1 MTAYD
6 YYKNRLGFECE
17 ELLQELAACSRYGTG
32 KKGDILIRQG
42 EICDTIYLLETGMAR
57 GFIIDE
63 GGKESTD
70 CLVRSEWEIVIT
82 GLVRQE
88 VNEEAFDSVEL
99 VEDSTYFALSLA
111 DMVKL
116 REKYPEVTELYL
128 TILER
133 SWENQAQLKRARY
146 NLDATQRYLWF
157 AETYPDVENRMR
169 QKDIASFLNMTTQVL
184 SKIRTKYKSQK
195 MI

>member
-17 ELLQELAACSRYGTG
+17 ELLQELVACSRYGTG

-128 TILER
+128 LILER
-133 SWENQAQLKRARY
+133 SWENQAQVKRARY
-146 NLDATQRYLWF
+146 NLDAAQRYLWF
-157 AETYPDVENRMR
+157 AETYPGVENRMR

-195 MI
+195 MV

>member
-6 YYKNRLGFECE
+6 YYKNQLGIQTE
-17 ELLQELAACSRYGTG
+17 ELLQELDSRSSYQSG
-32 KKGDILIRQG
+32 KRGDVLIRQG
-42 EICDTIYLLETGMAR
+42 DICQYVYLLETGMAR
-57 GFIIDE
+57 GFIINEE
-63 GGKESTD
+63 GEEITD
-70 CLVRSEWEIVIT
+70 CLVRAEWEIALT

-88 VNEEAFDSVEL
+88 ANQPAFATVEL
-99 VEDSTYFALSLA
+99 TQDSTYFALSLA
-111 DMVKL
+111 DLMKL
-116 REKYPEVTELYL
+116 REKYPEISELYL

-146 NLDATQRYLWF
+146 TLDATQRYLWF
-157 AETYPDVENRMR
+157 TETYPGVENRMR

-184 SKIRTKYKSQK
+184 SKIRTKCKKQK